1 MTVDNLIDLSL
12 LDYLAYK
19 TNCIYLSDLRDMRA
33 YKIRR
38 VVERTPAEAFSM
50 RSWMDAIQYITGNC
64 PLLPLEFREE
74 AKQILLERLDVKCR

>member
-64 PLLPLEFREE
+64 PLLPLEFSEE